1 MTSPEYNEYRAL
13 FNKGRHIE
21 AAHFAEQKYFEG
33 NKNNPFWLT
42 RQAAALTQAREYK
55 KAFEVAEQALSLKSS
70 NQHSILAVADALCG
84 LHRLDEALR
93 YYEEIIGDPKITFSA
108 QKGILF
114 CFSELKEWDR
124 VLHLLNRW
132 EMQQSTKYQWK
143 VKALAGLGRLDEA
156 IEVCRKW
163 LEINPDLSQGVWALT
178 NLEIQRDGLE
188 SVLKRMGRLAKISSR
203 PPIYKEIYASLCKK
217 AGKPELALKQY
228 EKLTRTGSD
237 IWLQRQQAF
246 ALKKSG
252 KLSEAIPMMEE
263 LLKLDPKDYFIHTSY
278 VSACKKSGQLERVL
292 KFYEELV
299 ELNPEETTLYGRIK
313 KIKNILGVKNEQFP
327 ENR

>member
-1 MTSPEYNEYRAL
+1 MSSEYNEYRVL
-13 FNKGRHIE
+13 FRKGRYIE
-21 AAHFAEQKYFEG
+21 AAGFAETAYLEG
-33 NKNNPFWLT
+33 NRNNPFWLT
-42 RQAAALTQAREYK
+42 RQAVALIKIREYK
-55 KAFEVAEQALSLKSS
+55 ESLEVAEKALSLNPS
-70 NQHSILAVADALCG
+70 NPYSMLAVADALRG
-84 LHRLDEALR
+84 LKRTDEALR
-93 YYEEIIGDPKITFSA
+93 YYEEIIGDPKIMFFA
-108 QKGILF
+108 QKGILS
-114 CFSELKEWDR
+114 CLEEKKEWDEMLR
-124 VLHLLNRW
+124 RMGQW
-132 EMQQSTKYQWK
+132 EMPKNSAFAWK
-143 VKALAGLGRLDEA
+143 VKALAGQKRWDEA
-156 IEVCRKW
+156 IEICGQW
-163 LEINPDLSQGVWALT
+163 LAVQPDLPQALWALT

-188 SVLKRMGRLAKISSR
+188 SVLKKMGRFAKIPSR
-203 PPIYKEIYASLCKK
+203 PSVYKEIYASLCKK

-237 IWLQRQQAF
+237 IWNQRQQAF

-278 VSACKKSGQLERVL
+278 VSACKKSRQIARAL

-299 ELNPEETTLYGRIK
+299 ESNPEEAKLYGRIK

>member
-1 MTSPEYNEYRAL
+1 MSQEYNKYNEFRK
-13 FNKGRHIE
+13 NGHHIE
-21 AAHFAEQKYFEG
+21 AARFAEQKYFEG

-42 RQAAALTQAREYK
+42 RQAAALIRARKYK
-55 KAFEVAEQALSLKSS
+55 ESLEVAEQALSLKPS
-70 NQHSILAVADALCG
+70 NPYSMLAVADALCG
-84 LHRLDEALR
+84 LNRTDEALR
-93 YYEEIIGDPKITFSA
+93 YYEEIVQDPKLSFSA
-108 QKGILF
+108 KKGILF
-114 CFSELKEWDR
+114 CLSELKQWDR
-124 VLHLLNRW
+124 ILHLLNRW

-143 VKALAGLGRLDEA
+143 VKALAGLGQLDEA
-156 IEVCRKW
+156 IKVCCQW

-188 SVLKRMGRLAKISSR
+188 SVLKKMGRLAKIPSR
-203 PPIYKEIYASLCKK
+203 PPVYKEIYASLCKK
-217 AGKPELALKQY
+217 AGNPELALKQY

-237 IWLQRQQAF
+237 IWNQRQQAF

-278 VSACKKSGQLERVL
+278 VSACKKSRQIERVL

-313 KIKNILGVKNEQFP
+313 KIKNMV
-327 ENR
+327 

>member
-1 MTSPEYNEYRAL
+1 MTSPEYNEYKAL

-21 AAHFAEQKYFEG
+21 AAHFAELKYLEG
-33 NKNNPFWLT
+33 NTNNPFWLT
-42 RQAAALTQAREYK
+42 RQAAALIRAREYK
-55 KAFEVAEQALSLKSS
+55 KALDIAEQALFLKPS
-70 NQHSILAVADALCG
+70 NPYSILAVADAFSG
-84 LHRLDEALR
+84 LKRTDEALQ
-93 YYEEIIGDPKITFSA
+93 YYEEIVKDPKLSISA
-108 QKGILF
+108 QKGMLF
-114 CFSELKEWDR
+114 CLSELKQWDR
-124 VLHLLNRW
+124 ILQLLNRW

-163 LEINPDLSQGVWALT
+163 LAINPDLSQGVWALT

-188 SVLKRMGRLAKISSR
+188 SVLIRMGRLAKISSR

-217 AGKPELALKQY
+217 AGNPELALKQY

-278 VSACKKSGQLERVL
+278 VSACKKSRQIKRVL

-299 ELNPEETTLYGRIK
+299 ELSPEETTLYGRIK
-313 KIKNILGVKNEQFP
+313 KIKNILGVEDEEFS

>member
-1 MTSPEYNEYRAL
+1 MSPEYNEYRAL
-13 FNKGRHIE
+13 FKKGRYIE
-21 AAHFAEQKYFEG
+21 AASFAETAYLEG
-33 NKNNPFWLT
+33 NRNNPFWLT
-42 RQAAALTQAREYK
+42 RQAAALIRARKYK
-55 KAFEVAEQALSLKSS
+55 ESLEVAEQALSLKPS
-70 NQHSILAVADALCG
+70 NPYSMLAVADALCG
-84 LHRLDEALR
+84 LKRTDEALR
-93 YYEEIIGDPKITFSA
+93 YYEEIVQDPKLSFSA

-114 CFSELKEWDR
+114 CLSELKQWDR
-124 VLHLLNRW
+124 ILHLLNRW

-143 VKALAGLGRLDEA
+143 VKALAGLGQLDEA
-156 IEVCRKW
+156 IKVCRQW
-163 LEINPDLSQGVWALT
+163 LEINPDLAQGVWALT

-188 SVLKRMGRLAKISSR
+188 SVLKKMGRLAKIPSR
-203 PPIYKEIYASLCKK
+203 PPVYKEIYASLCKK
-217 AGKPELALKQY
+217 AGNPELALKQY

-237 IWLQRQQAF
+237 IWNQRQQAF

-278 VSACKKSGQLERVL
+278 VSACKKSRQIERVL

-313 KIKNILGVKNEQFP
+313 NIKNILGIKNE
-327 ENR
+327 